1 MWSRQR
7 RSKAEILYGSAPA
20 NGFGQDH
27 WRSHSPGARPP
38 TRLLLPA
45 LRSPCLCLLAIGIA
59 GFGSFRSGANR
70 LFAFGICKPSFD
82 GHAVTQCSHC
92 SASYNRC
99 CRQRA
104 PWLWPSGKNCISG
117 GTNFQRMRSFRVG
130 RETKNAPGHRPVLES
145 TLDLLAARHAP
156 SPHRRCPGFPAGKR
170 RWGTTPRTAGA
181 LPSFKLASSPTQ
193 RVVSGRRLSIFE
205 LGHEQLPRDCD
216 HHLITVAGSPGPL
229 QFDARAP
236 PPRTETT
243 RSPSSAGQ
251 TPISSLLTPANM
263 FRANSTEVLA
273 TRRH

>member
-1 MWSRQR
+1 MWKAWSPGIVWSRQR

-117 GTNFQRMRSFRVG
+117 ETNFQRMRSFRVG

-156 SPHRRCPGFPAGKR
+156 TPHRRCPGLPAGKR
-170 RWGTTPRTAGA
+170 AVCRKVGHHTPHRRCPAFLQA
-181 LPSFKLASSPTQ
+181 CFEPNAESCQ
-193 RVVSGRRLSIFE
+193 R
-205 LGHEQLPRDCD
+205 
-216 HHLITVAGSPGPL
+216 A
-229 QFDARAP
+229 AP
-236 PPRTETT
+236 
-243 RSPSSAGQ
+243 
-251 TPISSLLTPANM
+251 
-263 FRANSTEVLA
+263 FYF
-273 TRRH
+273 